1 MQLGEKT
8 RALVGQIDK
17 IRTTEVESELEALL
31 LEAYYIKKYNPRYNI
46 RLTDNKA
53 YILIRI
59 TGCHSERSEGSNSR
73 SLAKAQAFSSEAQAR
88 RDDKI
93 IIKDEYP
100 IVTLARK
107 GDDPTSIYFGPYP
120 SSSMV
125 KQVLK
130 LIRRA
135 FPFQSVANH
144 PKRVCLYHHLGLCPC
159 PPMFDSPELK
169 KEYRKNIRNVIRV
182 LEGKSKTII
191 KELEVERDIAS
202 AREEYEIAL
211 EEQRKINALSYIT
224 QPFRKPREYEL
235 NPNLRV
241 DIRRQELESL
251 QHILTANGC
260 PIDYPGKIE
269 CYDISNIQGTNAVGS
284 MVVFVDGE
292 KESALYRRY
301 KIRREFMK
309 RTDKREMPNDFAMM
323 QEVLTRRIKHEEWEY
338 PQLLIVDGGKGQ
350 VTSALKAL
358 HEAGVVIPL
367 VGLAKR
373 EETIIIPLFAPNS
386 VETTGEFQEVSLPK
400 DSGALQ
406 LMMRLRDEAHRF
418 AITYH
423 RNLRSKAA
431 LSSLE
436 A

>member
-8 RALVGQIDK
+8 RALVSQIDK

-59 TGCHSERSEGSNSR
+59 TGCQTKPDGT
-73 SLAKAQAFSSEAQAR
+73 
-88 RDDKI
+88 I
-93 IIKDEYP
+93 IIKDAYP
-100 IVTLARK
+100 IITLARK
-107 GDDPTSIYFGPYP
+107 TDDPTSVYFGPYP
-120 SSSMV
+120 SSSAV

-135 FPFQSVANH
+135 FPFQSVLNH
-144 PKRVCLYHHLGLCPC
+144 PKRICLYHHLGLCPC
-159 PPMFDSPELK
+159 PPMFASAELK
-169 KEYRKNIRNVIRV
+169 RDYRQNIRNIIRV
-182 LEGKSKTII
+182 LEGKSKIII
-191 KELEVERDIAS
+191 KELEQARDGAS
-202 AREEYEIAL
+202 EREEYETAL
-211 EEQRKINALSYIT
+211 EQQRRINALSYIT

-241 DIRRQELESL
+241 DIRRSELESL

-260 PIDYPGKIE
+260 PIDYPSKIE

-309 RTDKREMPNDFAMM
+309 RTEKREMPNDFAMM
-323 QEVLTRRIKHEEWEY
+323 QEVLTRRIKHEEWEF

-358 HEAGVVIPL
+358 EAAGVVIPL

-373 EETIIIPLFAPNS
+373 EETIIIPLFAPQS
-386 VETTGEFQEVSLPK
+386 REVTGEFQEVSLPK

-431 LSSLE
+431 LSEVLTPNS
-436 A
+436 